1 MPPDV
6 VAQETNALDDDLFS
20 AAFDE
25 SVSSADPAPA
35 ATADPAP
42 AATADPAPAAT
53 ADPAPAAT
61 ADPASAAPAT
71 TPVNLKELISEVIAA
86 TKTPSPTEPAAAA
99 VAAPSAEE
107 IAAEE
112 QYRKDWPEQAAREDR
127 LKKELESM
135 KTLLTTTVEAL
146 KGQIQPVI
154 DNAATTAEE
163 KHYNTIIGAHPDA
176 EAIVPKVEEWIKT
189 QPKILQPQYTKIMAE
204 GSAADVV
211 ELFTMFKE
219 ATKVPDAPTDEAAAA
234 AALKEKQEKE
244 ERLNRMETTATVRT
258 SVTTETDPSDFDSAF
273 ESEAKKFKNAA

>member
-1 MPPDV
+1 
-6 VAQETNALDDDLFS
+6 
-20 AAFDE
+20 
-25 SVSSADPAPA
+25 
-35 ATADPAP
+35 
-42 AATADPAPAAT
+42 
-53 ADPAPAAT
+53 
-61 ADPASAAPAT
+61 
-71 TPVNLKELISEVIAA
+71 
-86 TKTPSPTEPAAAA
+86 
-99 VAAPSAEE
+99 
-107 IAAEE
+107 
-112 QYRKDWPEQAAREDR
+112 
-127 LKKELESM
+127 M